1 MASFLDFINKKNE
14 NHKNTKRLFEGFK
27 NEDFKKV
34 MDLIL
39 KLLKKNIKDIIVGI
53 LLIIIIVLIIYDHFS
68 KDENVIRDIILSGAD
83 VIRINMSHA
92 SSEFARDVILSTR
105 KISEEL
111 DTEIGIMIDTRGPE
125 IRIGTLES
133 DNIKLFKDKKVR
145 IVKNNIVGNSDMF
158 SVTLPA
164 IIEHCKVGE
173 KILINDGSV
182 ELEVEA
188 TDGETLICTI
198 KNDGFIKSNCS
209 INIPD
214 ANFNI
219 KFLSNYD
226 KDTIRFASMM
236 EVDYL
241 ALSLVNSHLDV
252 LDVNDLLIELDD
264 SHIQIISK
272 IENKN
277 AIEEIDKIIKMS
289 DGIMISRGDLG
300 IEVELEKIPSLQ
312 KKIATKTKEQEKIC
326 IVATEMLASMQHSP
340 RPTRAE
346 VSDVAN
352 AVLDGTDA
360 VMLSSE
366 TAIGLYPVE
375 TVKTMNKIIDA
386 IENEIDYN
394 DLLLEINRNEKIET
408 SKAISYSC
416 VDCANRVEAK
426 AIVCSTMTG
435 NTAKEISNYRPSCP
449 VVAIS
454 PDEKVVRGLTINYG
468 IFPVRVPIVSNTDEI
483 INISVDTAKKIINL
497 EEKDRIVIAG
507 SFPLEDVKYTNF
519 MKIEEIK

>member
-1 MASFLDFINKKNE
+1 MNK
-14 NHKNTKRLFEGFK
+14 TKMIATIGPS
-27 NEDFKKV
+27 
-34 MDLIL
+34 
-39 KLLKKNIKDIIVGI
+39 
-53 LLIIIIVLIIYDHFS
+53 S
-68 KDENVIRDIILSGAD
+68 KDENVIRNIITSGAD

-92 SSEFARDVILSTR
+92 SSEFAKDVIMTTR
-105 KISEEL
+105 KISSEL
-111 DTEIGIMIDTRGPE
+111 NTEVGIMIDTRGPE
-125 IRIGTLES
+125 IRIGALES
-133 DNIKLFKDKKVR
+133 NTIKLLKDRKIR
-145 IVKNNIVGNSDMF
+145 IVKNSIVGNSDMV
-158 SVTLPA
+158 SISIPA
-164 IIEHCKVGE
+164 VIEHCKLGE
-173 KILINDGSV
+173 KILLNDGNV

-188 TDGETLICTI
+188 TDGETLICNI
-198 KNDGFIKSNCS
+198 KNDGFINSNCS
-209 INIPD
+209 INIPN
-214 ANFNI
+214 ATFNI
-219 KFLSNYD
+219 KFLSDYD

-236 EVDYL
+236 QVDYL

-252 LDVNDLLIELDD
+252 LDVNDLLIELND
-264 SHIQIISK
+264 SHIQLISK

-277 AIEEIDKIIKMS
+277 AIDEIENIIKMS

-312 KKIATKTKEQEKIC
+312 KKIATLTKEKEKIC
-326 IVATEMLASMQHSP
+326 VVATEMLASMRNSP

-366 TAIGLYPVE
+366 TAIGSYPVE
-375 TVKTMNKIIDA
+375 TVQTMNKIIDA

-394 DLLLEINRNEKIET
+394 DLLLEINRKEKIET

-426 AIVCSTMTG
+426 AIVCSTMSG

-449 VVAIS
+449 VIAIS

-468 IFPVRVPIVSNTDEI
+468 IFPVKVSIVNSTDEI
-483 INISVDTAKKIINL
+483 IDLSVETAKKIINMN
-497 EEKDRIVIAG
+497 EKDRIVIAG

-519 MKIEEIK
+519 MKVEEIK

>member
-1 MASFLDFINKKNE
+1 MNK
-14 NHKNTKRLFEGFK
+14 TKMIATIGPS
-27 NEDFKKV
+27 
-34 MDLIL
+34 
-39 KLLKKNIKDIIVGI
+39 
-53 LLIIIIVLIIYDHFS
+53 S
-68 KDENVIRDIILSGAD
+68 KDENVIRNIIMSGAD

-92 SSEFARDVILSTR
+92 SSEFAKDVILKTR
-105 KISEEL
+105 KISSEL
-111 DTEIGIMIDTRGPE
+111 NVEVGIMIDTRGPE
-125 IRIGTLES
+125 IRIGTLEN
-133 DNIKLFKDKKVR
+133 DKVKLIKDRKIR
-145 IVKNNIVGNSDMF
+145 IVKNNIVGNENML
-158 SVTLPA
+158 SVSLPA
-164 IIEHCKVGE
+164 IIEHCKIGE
-173 KILINDGSV
+173 KILVNDGNV

-188 TDGETLICTI
+188 TDGETLICNI
-198 KNDGFIKSNCS
+198 NNDGFICSNCS
-209 INIPD
+209 INIPN
-214 ANFNI
+214 ASFNI
-219 KFLSNYD
+219 KFLSNFD

-236 EVDYL
+236 QVDYL

-252 LDVNDLLIELDD
+252 LDVNDLLIELND
-264 SHIQIISK
+264 SHIQLISK

-277 AIEEIDKIIKMS
+277 AIDEIDNIIKMS

-312 KKIATKTKEQEKIC
+312 KKIATLTKEKEKIC
-326 IVATEMLASMQHSP
+326 IVATEMLASMQYNP

-366 TAIGLYPVE
+366 TAIGSYPVE

-394 DLLLEINRNEKIET
+394 DLLLEINRNEKIEI

-426 AIVCSTMTG
+426 AIVCSTRTG
-435 NTAKEISNYRPSCP
+435 NTAKDISNYRPSCP
-449 VVAIS
+449 VIAIS

-468 IFPVRVPIVSNTDEI
+468 IFPIKVPVVNNTDEI
-483 INISVDTAKKIINL
+483 IDLSVDVAKKIINL
-497 EEKDRIVIAG
+497 EEKDRVVIAG
-507 SFPLEDVKYTNF
+507 SFPLEGVKYTNF
-519 MKIEEIK
+519 MKVEEIK

>member
-1 MASFLDFINKKNE
+1 MNK
-14 NHKNTKRLFEGFK
+14 TKMIATIGPS
-27 NEDFKKV
+27 
-34 MDLIL
+34 
-39 KLLKKNIKDIIVGI
+39 
-53 LLIIIIVLIIYDHFS
+53 S
-68 KDENVIRDIILSGAD
+68 KDENVIRNIIMSGAD

-92 SSEFARDVILSTR
+92 SSEFAKDVILKTR
-105 KISEEL
+105 KISNEL
-111 DTEIGIMIDTRGPE
+111 NVEVGIMIDTRGPE
-125 IRIGTLES
+125 IRIGALEN
-133 DNIKLFKDKKVR
+133 DKVKLIKDRKIR
-145 IVKNNIVGNSDMF
+145 IVKNNIVGNENML
-158 SVTLPA
+158 SVSLPA
-164 IIEHCKVGE
+164 IIEHCKIGE
-173 KILINDGSV
+173 KILVNDGNV

-188 TDGETLICTI
+188 TDGETLICNI
-198 KNDGFIKSNCS
+198 KNDGFICSNCS
-209 INIPD
+209 INIPN
-214 ANFNI
+214 ASFNI
-219 KFLSNYD
+219 KFLSNFD

-236 EVDYL
+236 QVDYL

-252 LDVNDLLIELDD
+252 LDVNDLLIELND
-264 SHIQIISK
+264 SHIQLISK

-277 AIEEIDKIIKMS
+277 AIDEIDNIIKMS

-312 KKIATKTKEQEKIC
+312 KKIATLTKEKEKIC
-326 IVATEMLASMQHSP
+326 IVATEMLASMQYNP

-366 TAIGLYPVE
+366 TAIGSYPVE

-394 DLLLEINRNEKIET
+394 DLLLEINRNEKIEI

-426 AIVCSTMTG
+426 AIVCSTRTG
-435 NTAKEISNYRPSCP
+435 NTAKDISNYRPSCP
-449 VVAIS
+449 VIAIS

-468 IFPVRVPIVSNTDEI
+468 IFPIKVPVVNNTDEI
-483 INISVDTAKKIINL
+483 IDLSVDVAKKIINL
-497 EEKDRIVIAG
+497 EEKDRVVIAG
-507 SFPLEDVKYTNF
+507 SFPLEGVKYTNF
-519 MKIEEIK
+519 MKVEEIK